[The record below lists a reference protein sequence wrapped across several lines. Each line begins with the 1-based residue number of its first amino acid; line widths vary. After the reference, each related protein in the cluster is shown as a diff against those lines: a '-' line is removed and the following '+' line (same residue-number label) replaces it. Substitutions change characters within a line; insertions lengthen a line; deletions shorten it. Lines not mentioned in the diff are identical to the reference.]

1 MKDKEKW
8 IEFIKDEYGFS
19 IRISNPHPLS
29 AEQQFHVRL
38 ALVGVLALI
47 AVLGFFGTLGFLLR
61 R

>member
-19 IRISNPHPLS
+19 IRISNPNPLS
-29 AEQQFHVRL
+29 AEQQFHVRM

-61 R
+61 